1 MMAEYKTDEQKASY
15 GVGRQMGDQLA
26 QQAFDGVDIAAVQQG
41 LADSLRGEEFAVP
54 AEEINAAFAVI
65 QQRMQELEKAKYE
78 SVIKEGDVYLKDNSA
93 KDGVEVTD
101 SGLQYEVL
109 VAGDGAKPTSADKVK
124 VHYHGS
130 LIDGTV
136 FDSSVERGEPISFP
150 VTGVIPGWVEA
161 LQLMTVGSKWRLTIP
176 QNLAYGERG
185 AGAAIPPY
193 SVLVFEVELLDIE

>member
-1 MMAEYKTDEQKASY
+1 MAEYTTDEQKASY

-65 QQRMQELEKAKYE
+65 QERMQELEKAKHA
-78 SVIKEGDVYLKDNSA
+78 SVIKEGEVFLKDNAA
-93 KDGVEVTD
+93 KDGVEVTE

-109 VAGDGAKPTSADKVK
+109 TAGDGAKPTSGDKVK
-124 VHYHGS
+124 VHYHGT
-130 LIDGTV
+130 LVDGTV
-136 FDSSVERGEPISFP
+136 FDSSVARGEPISFP

-176 QNLAYGERG
+176 HNLAYGEQG
-185 AGAAIPPY
+185 AGGAIPPF
-193 SVLVFEVELLDIE
+193 SVLVFEVELLGIE